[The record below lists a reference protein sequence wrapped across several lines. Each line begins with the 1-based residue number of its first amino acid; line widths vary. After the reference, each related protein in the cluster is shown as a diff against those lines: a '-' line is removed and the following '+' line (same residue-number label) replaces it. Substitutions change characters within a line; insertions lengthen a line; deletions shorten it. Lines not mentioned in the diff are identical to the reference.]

1 MAKKNTKIEFTQIL
15 GVIGGAVGAQI
26 LNKTVEKF
34 APDLN
39 PLVKSVIPIGV
50 GVFLSTQKNTMFKGV
65 GYGLIGSGGV
75 SLVNA
80 FMPQGV
86 TGIEEFF
93 MDGPAGQ
100 DILSDPAGQDI
111 LSAAV
116 DEEGNF
122 IGYVNSS
129 GDIIEAPENFEENGI
144 YAPEYEEVE

>member
-86 TGIEEFF
+86 TGIEDFF
-93 MDGPAGQ
+93 MDG
-100 DILSDPAGQDI
+100 PAGQDI